1 MLQGKDYQMRLVDCN
16 ATHHSLQVSNCDA
29 DGEMDTAV
37 DVRVE
42 EFRTVVVP

>member
-1 MLQGKDYQMRLVDCN
+1 MRLGDCS
-16 ATHHSLQVSNCDA
+16 ATHHSLQVSNYDA

-42 EFRTVVVP
+42 EFRMVVVP